1 MDFRKLILEEKMN
14 IGIDVDN
21 VISNFNDG
29 LLEEYLAHDKE
40 LRGSGIID
48 KSGVYIR
55 NGCLTGLMRKN
66 LSFIRK
72 I

>member
-1 MDFRKLILEEKMN
+1 MN

-55 NGCLTGLMRKN
+55 NGMFDWSHDEELKFYKEN
-66 LSFIRK
+66 IEKIVWFI
-72 I
+72 